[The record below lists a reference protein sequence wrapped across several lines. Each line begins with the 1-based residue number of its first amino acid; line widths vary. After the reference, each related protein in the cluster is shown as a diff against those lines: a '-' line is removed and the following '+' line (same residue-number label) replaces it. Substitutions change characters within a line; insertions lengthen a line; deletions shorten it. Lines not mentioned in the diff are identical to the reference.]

1 MATGRWHLLL
11 TTMLLALSAGYGT
24 AGTVDR
30 QPALGMS
37 DPALARS
44 DYIENCGGC
53 HGVNGSTAPA
63 HVPELRGRVG
73 WFLCT
78 PETRAYLLRLPNVA
92 HSRVRDDAQLAEL
105 MNYVVYVIGQPNIPA
120 QAHPFTADDVARAR
134 PQALTSVNL
143 TKERARNVAIAMKQ
157 CGAPASLRDFYDG
170 QTVR

>member
-1 MATGRWHLLL
+1 MIARRWILIPMATALL
-11 TTMLLALSAGYGT
+11 TAAGYAGGT
-24 AGTVDR
+24 APAA
-30 QPALGMS
+30 QPELGMR

-53 HGVNGSTAPA
+53 HGVTGSTAPA
-63 HVPELRGRVG
+63 MVPELRGRVG

-78 PETRAYLLRLPNVA
+78 AETRDYLLRLPNVA
-92 HSRVRDDAQLAEL
+92 HSRVRDDEQLAEL

-120 QAHPFTADDVARAR
+120 QARPFTADDVARAR